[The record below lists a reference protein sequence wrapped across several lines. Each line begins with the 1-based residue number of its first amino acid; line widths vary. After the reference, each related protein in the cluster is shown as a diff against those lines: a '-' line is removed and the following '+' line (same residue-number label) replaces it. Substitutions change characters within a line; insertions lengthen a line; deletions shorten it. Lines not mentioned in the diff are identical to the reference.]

1 MVNFFIHVQCFACLH
16 VGCDSVLKNTSYWCL
31 HFFFFHSIT
40 FMEGSKT
47 LSSHYVVSVVVQFE
61 VSAISLRAVTAI
73 IVPIHDQLLMIY
85 YSFMLM

>member
-1 MVNFFIHVQCFACLH
+1 MFTCGLRFSFKEHFILM
-16 VGCDSVLKNTSYWCL
+16 STLL
-31 HFFFFHSIT
+31 FFHSIT

-61 VSAISLRAVTAI
+61 VSAISLRVVTAI

>member
-1 MVNFFIHVQCFACLH
+1 MSTL
-16 VGCDSVLKNTSYWCL
+16 L
-31 HFFFFHSIT
+31 FFFHSIT

-61 VSAISLRAVTAI
+61 VSEISLRAVTAI